1 MKAILISIR
10 PEWVAKIL
18 NGEKT
23 LEIRKTFPKCDLPI
37 DVYIYCTKEKKTNK
51 WAKRDILCSDVHDG
65 KPTGH
70 YQLWLFDDGIHTILN
85 GKVVAKFTL
94 NTVEEIPPMYKW
106 QKDYEKHLEENA
118 CISQKDLFAYL
129 DMHKPTR
136 CGYAWHIDNLE
147 IFNKP
152 KRLSHFL
159 IPSHKVQGIDK
170 DGSEK
175 TFTILKP
182 LDRAPQSWCFV
193 EL

>member
-1 MKAILISIR
+1 MAKAILISIN
-10 PEWVAKIL
+10 PKWVAKIL

-23 LEIRKTFPKCDLPI
+23 LEIRKTIPKCDYPI
-37 DVYIYCTKEKKTNK
+37 DVYIYCTSHKNYTQSLYELETYKKRRK
-51 WAKRDILCSDVHDG
+51 FDVDFYIPSDPG
-65 KPTGH
+65 
-70 YQLWLFDDGIHTILN
+70 FILN

-152 KRLSHFL
+152 KPLSQFL

-170 DGSEK
+170 DGSDK

-193 EL
+193 EI